1 MTRLRNGFV
10 AACVALAVALG
21 AGACGISTDDQPRA
35 LPVTPSTSAP
45 TTPTTAG
52 GSASAVLWY
61 VDGQGL
67 VPVPRA
73 LPDRALGTALGA
85 LLEPGTSLE
94 GGLSNSIPAG
104 TRLLELSLD
113 GDVLA
118 IDVSGSFEELAGP
131 ARQLAIGQIVLTA
144 TEDPQVGEVTF
155 LVDGEPIPVSSPDR
169 GDVSRVDECDFESL
183 LPSAAEATAER
194 LSEATV
200 ERLDRR
206 RDELDRRCST
216 R

>member
-1 MTRLRNGFV
+1 VSSSRSGVILAAAVV
-10 AACVALAVALG
+10 AASTLV
-21 AGACGISTDDQPRA
+21 GACGITTDEQPRA
-35 LPVTPSTSAP
+35 LPITPSTTAP
-45 TTPTTAG
+45 TTQTTAG

-73 LPDRALGTALGA
+73 LADRALGTALGA
-85 LLEPGTSLE
+85 LLAPGTTLE

-104 TRLLELSLD
+104 TELLELSVD

-118 IDVSGSFEELAGP
+118 INLSGSFEELAGP
-131 ARQLAIGQIVLTA
+131 ARQLAIGQLVLTA
-144 TEDPQVGEVTF
+144 SEDPQVDEVTF
-155 LVDGEPIPVSSPDR
+155 LVDGEPILVSSPER
-169 GDVSRVDECDFESL
+169 GDVSTVGECDFASL
-183 LPSAAEATAER
+183 LPTAEEAQAER

-206 RDELDRRCST
+206 RAELDRTCAGG
-216 R
+216 